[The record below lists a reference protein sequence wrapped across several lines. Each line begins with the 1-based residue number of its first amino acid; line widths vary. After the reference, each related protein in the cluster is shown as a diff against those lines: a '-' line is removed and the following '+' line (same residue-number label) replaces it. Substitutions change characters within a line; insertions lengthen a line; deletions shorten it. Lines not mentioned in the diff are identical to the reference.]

1 MTNDGNYTYYVL
13 RYTILDVESKMLLPT
28 TKSGAVVVFRKTGS
42 DAAIYRTPTVVEEG
56 NELEVRVNVSHP
68 ADAKEVADKLLFR
81 DKHYRTPDFGR
92 NPINT
97 ICEDE

>member
-1 MTNDGNYTYYVL
+1 MTNDDDYTYYVV
-13 RYTILDVESKMLLPT
+13 RFKILDVESKMLLPT
-28 TKSGAVVVFRKTGS
+28 IKSGAVVVFWKTGS

-56 NELEVRVNVSHP
+56 NKLEVRLNVSHP
-68 ADAKEVADKLLFR
+68 ADAKEAADKLLFR
-81 DKHYRTPDFGR
+81 EKNYRTPDFGR